1 MIKNLNKLKKGIVE
15 ETYLNII
22 KTICDKPKPSILEGE
37 KLKVSST
44 FKNETR
50 ASTLSTFIQ
59 HSAILLAGELRQEKE
74 IIGLQIEKEVKLSP
88 FQVLCS

>member
-1 MIKNLNKLKKGIVE
+1 MWKIMESIS
-15 ETYLNII
+15 
-22 KTICDKPKPSILEGE
+22 PKIW
-37 KLKVSST
+37 
-44 FKNETR
+44 NEPK